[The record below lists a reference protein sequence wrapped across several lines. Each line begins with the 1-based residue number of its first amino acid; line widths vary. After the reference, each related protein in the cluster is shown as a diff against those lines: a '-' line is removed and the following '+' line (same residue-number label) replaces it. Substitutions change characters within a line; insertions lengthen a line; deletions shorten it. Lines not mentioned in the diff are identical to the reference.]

1 MITFDCRRRAFDI
14 NCVASDEDEDG
25 SLFEVSGFLIF
36 CSEFGR
42 ISGILVELSFEL
54 SCHQRLGRKA
64 CKAHI
69 LLWRHREVLW
79 PSFAFSCGVCLKMN
93 PASSKKIQ
101 NVILCPIRFICTSYK
116 RHQSVPKDS
125 CTQASQGI
133 GKDCSFII
141 DHSHLPLLDLQWTLY
156 SVNSRRTVISTAGE
170 STEGLPVTSKVKHI

>member
-1 MITFDCRRRAFDI
+1 MSDTESFVDLVSSKTSPSSHIGRIQLYKSVNQWSSRGGQTKNGLGRKDMVKSKIYNRLDYRAITFDCRRRAFDI

-36 CSEFGR
+36 CSEYGR
-42 ISGILVELSFEL
+42 LSGIWVELSFEL

-93 PASSKKIQ
+93 P
-101 NVILCPIRFICTSYK
+101 LPRRYK
-116 RHQSVPKDS
+116 MLS
-125 CTQASQGI
+125 C
-133 GKDCSFII
+133 
-141 DHSHLPLLDLQWTLY
+141 
-156 SVNSRRTVISTAGE
+156 VR
-170 STEGLPVTSKVKHI
+170 

>member
-1 MITFDCRRRAFDI
+1 MCTIQNLLWIWYHQRHHQVAILEEFNQLISDLQVGGQTKNGLGRKDMVKSKICNRLDYRAITFDCRRRAFDI

-42 ISGILVELSFEL
+42 ISGIWVEL

-93 PASSKKIQ
+93 P
-101 NVILCPIRFICTSYK
+101 LPRRYK
-116 RHQSVPKDS
+116 MLS
-125 CTQASQGI
+125 C
-133 GKDCSFII
+133 
-141 DHSHLPLLDLQWTLY
+141 
-156 SVNSRRTVISTAGE
+156 VR
-170 STEGLPVTSKVKHI
+170 